1 MQTILLRCTVAD
13 MYDLDWY
20 QLVAQRLG
28 RVQLPAAHPPD
39 DRRPAA
45 VALLLRMNGSGPEL
59 LFIERAHHPDD
70 PWSGNIGFPGGRRD
84 PCDPTLRHTA
94 ERETQEEVG
103 IDLRP
108 AAYLGRLSDIV
119 GANLPVRV
127 SCFVYGL
134 HQAVAP
140 QLSDEVHDAFWYR
153 LEALQA
159 PHRQII
165 ATVRFGEREL
175 QAPAVDLG
183 LPGKMVLWGI
193 TYRLVSQFRELLESG
208 EEHPLPY
215 ELPL

>member
-1 MQTILLRCTVAD
+1 
-13 MYDLDWY
+13 MYTHDWY
-20 QLVAQRLG
+20 HLVAQRLG
-28 RVQLPAAHPPD
+28 RVQLPAISPPD

-59 LFIERAHHPDD
+59 FFIERAHHPDD

-84 PCDPTLRHTA
+84 PDDATLRHTA
-94 ERETQEEVG
+94 ERETREEVG
-103 IDLRP
+103 IDLGS
-108 AAYLGRLSDIV
+108 AVCLGRLSDIV

-134 HQAVAP
+134 HQTIAP
-140 QLSDEVHDAFWYR
+140 QLSDEVHDAFWYQ

-175 QAPAVDLG
+175 QAPAIDLG

-193 TYRLVSQFRELLESG
+193 TYRLVSQFRELLDSG
-208 EEHPLPY
+208 EVHPLPY